1 MKKYK
6 RIAIYLMGLAV
17 LTCGQRLFVE
27 AGLGA
32 GAFDSTCVG
41 LSQWTMFSAGTWV
54 TIGSFVLMLLSALLE
69 RRRPNLWV
77 MLSSFVFGLLFDG
90 WGQIF
95 ARILPDAIPLIG
107 QILLYV
113 VAILLAPLGTA
124 IYFTT
129 DISKSAYDEIIVA
142 LQTACKVP
150 IWLSKTIVEGT
161 MLLLG
166 SIVRGPI
173 GVTTIVTAFAFGPL
187 LQKYMN
193 FLECRN
199 FRALQWK
206 QNEKEC

>member
-1 MKKYK
+1 MKKCK
-6 RIAIYLMGLAV
+6 RIAIYLIGLAI

-32 GAFDSTCVG
+32 GAFDATCVG
-41 LSQWTMFSAGTWV
+41 LSQWTVFSAGTWV
-54 TIGSFVLMLLSALLE
+54 TIGSFVMMLLSALME
-69 RRRPNLWV
+69 KRRPNLWV
-77 MLSSFVFGLLFDG
+77 MLSSFIFGLLFDG
-90 WGQIF
+90 WGQLF
-95 ARILPDAIPLIG
+95 AWLLPETIPLAG
-107 QILLYV
+107 QILLYLL
-113 VAILLAPLGTA
+113 AILLAPLGTA

-142 LQTACKVP
+142 LQTAGKVP

-173 GVTTIVTAFAFGPL
+173 GVTTIVTAFVFGPL
-187 LQKYMN
+187 LQKYIG
-193 FLECRN
+193 FLERKD

-206 QNEKEC
+206 QHEKEK